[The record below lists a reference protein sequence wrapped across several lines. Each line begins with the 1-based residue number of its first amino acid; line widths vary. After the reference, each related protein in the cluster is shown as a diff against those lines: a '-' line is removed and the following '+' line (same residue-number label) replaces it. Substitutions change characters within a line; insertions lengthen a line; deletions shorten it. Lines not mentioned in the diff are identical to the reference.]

1 MIVPGNLI
9 IVSGPSGAGK
19 SAISAG
25 VLEQLPR
32 LRFSVSYTTRTPRG
46 GEQNGIHYHFVSREE
61 FDGLVRNGE
70 MLEWAEVYGNFYGTS
85 KKMIDEALTAGDD
98 VLLDVDVQGARTICR
113 KRPGAMSVFIMPP
126 SYGVLRE
133 RLEQRKLDKEYVI
146 EHRLKIACDEVR
158 QYADYDYLIINHEL
172 PRAVRELKAII
183 TGTRCRMSRR
193 GGAAQAIVATF
204 GGVDAQD
211 P

>member
-133 RLEQRKLDKEYVI
+133 RLEQRKLDKAYVI
-146 EHRLKIACDEVR
+146 EQRLRVANEEIR
-158 QYADYDYLIINHEL
+158 QFADYDYLIINSDLGKAIE
-172 PRAVRELKAII
+172 ELKAIVI
-183 TGTRCRMSRR
+183 GLRCRMECRTEDAR
-193 GGAAQAIVATF
+193 AIVATF
-204 GGVDAQD
+204 GGANAQD

>member
-133 RLEQRKLDKEYVI
+133 RLEQRKLDKAYVI
-146 EHRLKIACDEVR
+146 EQRLRVANEEIR
-158 QYADYDYLIINHEL
+158 QFADYDYLIINSDLGNAIE
-172 PRAVRELKAII
+172 ELKTIVI
-183 TGTRCRMSRR
+183 GSRCRMERR
-193 GGAAQAIVATF
+193 TEDAQAIVATF
-204 GGVDAQD
+204 GGMNAQD